1 MRPAVRP
8 HSVANGPMASPRLS
22 SWEVAYKTNW
32 VWCPSDSRQSSVCPF
47 SRVLPY
53 AKACPLSHS
62 APLACAALRCR
73 RRSLPTRQ
81 ALARLMSL
89 CSSSLPPPVK
99 VKAPIVSLVPVD
111 FQCWEPQSPFHIP
124 GMNENVERRFPRASQ
139 FSGGTFPEMCGKKND
154 QSRRRRR
161 EDKKSAGRGA
171 WNGEAGRRNLDS
183 GAGAG
188 GFWLG

>member
-1 MRPAVRP
+1 MDWKTINISFRKQFREGGWPP
-8 HSVANGPMASPRLS
+8 NGPMASPRLS

-32 VWCPSDSRQSSVCPF
+32 VWCPSDSRQCSVFPF

-62 APLACAALRCR
+62 APSRACAALRCR

-99 VKAPIVSLVPVD
+99 VKAPIFSLVPVD

-124 GMNENVERRFPRASQ
+124 GMNGTLRDDFREQIFQKREHFQKSVEKKMSARAQ
-139 FSGGTFPEMCGKKND
+139 KKAK
-154 QSRRRRR
+154 R
-161 EDKKSAGRGA
+161 KRG
-171 WNGEAGRRNLDS
+171 
-183 GAGAG
+183 
-188 GFWLG
+188 

>member
-32 VWCPSDSRQSSVCPF
+32 VWCLGDSRQSSVCPF

-62 APLACAALRCR
+62 APLACVCAVLRCR

-81 ALARLMSL
+81 AQARLMSL

-99 VKAPIVSLVPVD
+99 VKAPIFSLVPVD

-124 GMNENVERRFPRASQ
+124 GRNENVERRFPRASK
-139 FSGGTFPEMCGKKND
+139 FSGREHFQKSVKKKMTRAQEKAEAKERIRKALGEGLGTA
-154 QSRRRRR
+154 RR
-161 EDKKSAGRGA
+161 
-171 WNGEAGRRNLDS
+171 
-183 GAGAG
+183 G
-188 GFWLG
+188 GGT